1 MKKTILLFL
10 ILSIILFTGCA
21 PVQETPDVIA
31 TTKPVYDFTSALCQ
45 GTDIRVTLLVTEELS
60 CLHDYTLQV
69 RQMRALE
76 SAQTVVM
83 SGAGLE
89 DFLRDALANTDS
101 IIDASEGI
109 TLLCGGHDHEHS
121 HDDHH
126 HEEDPHIWLDVDNA
140 KAMAHNICKGLSAQF
155 PEHKVQFENNLTA
168 LNVKFDE
175 LTAYGEQQLSQLST
189 RQLIT
194 FHDGFSYFAQYWDL
208 EILHSLEEESGSE
221 ASAAELKELIGLV
234 QSHNLPAIFIEENG
248 SFSASNVVSA
258 ETGAEIYTL
267 NMAMSGKDYFESMRQ
282 NIDNIKE
289 ALG

>member
-1 MKKTILLFL
+1 MKKTILFFL
-10 ILSIILFTGCA
+10 ILSFTLFTGCT
-21 PVQETPDVIA
+21 PTQETPDVVA
-31 TTKPVYDFTSALCQ
+31 TTKPIYDFTAALCQ
-45 GTDIRVTLLVTEELS
+45 GTDIRVSLLVTEELS

-89 DFLRDALANTDS
+89 DFLHDTLSNTNN
-101 IIDASEGI
+101 IIDSSEGI

-121 HDDHH
+121 HDGHH
-126 HEEDPHIWLDVDNA
+126 HDEDPHIWLNIDNA
-140 KAMAHNICKGLSAQF
+140 KKMAQNICSGLSAQF
-155 PEHKVQFENNLTA
+155 PEYKVQFENNLTA

-234 QSHNLPAIFIEENG
+234 QSHNLPAIFVEENG
-248 SFSASNVVSA
+248 SVSAANVVSA
-258 ETGAEIYTL
+258 ETGTEIYTL